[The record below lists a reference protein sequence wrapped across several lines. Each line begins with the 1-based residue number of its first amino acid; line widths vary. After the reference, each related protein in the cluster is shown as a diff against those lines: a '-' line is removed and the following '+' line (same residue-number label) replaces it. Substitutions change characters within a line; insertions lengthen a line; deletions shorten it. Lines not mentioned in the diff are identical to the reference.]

1 MQKGDFSK
9 DFVEKIA
16 HDEPQWMRD
25 KRLEA
30 YSLYE
35 SLPMPHTAEDDTW
48 RRTVDMR
55 TQDYWRRTRQHLR
68 SLAVENY
75 HPTANSTANSN
86 LSKLWDKI
94 SLPEY
99 RVDFHCEGPYF
110 SDYTEG
116 IYFQVDGRPQSWM
129 VGNGSVEDV
138 LFGIDN
144 YPQNTYLSPEL
155 TGKDIYF
162 ADLHTALKERGDLIR
177 DYFMTKA
184 VTLETTLK
192 SGNIASRNTFD
203 ALHGAFWR
211 GGYVLHVPKDV
222 RIENPIH
229 VYIKLSEEQHADLSH
244 VLIIAEENSQVVIM
258 EDNASTNPDSGGLHC
273 GAVEI
278 FAGQNANVTYVQV
291 QHWNRQVWNFASQRA
306 VISKDAQLCWV
317 TATFGSRLSKLN
329 QAVMLEGNGAHAQ
342 LLGLA
347 FTDARQHLDV
357 STAQEHLS
365 PYTTS
370 DLLYRNVL
378 KDRSQTAWGG
388 NIYVYPDANYT
399 DAYQKNDNL
408 LLSER
413 AHADTLPG
421 LEIEAHEV
429 RCTHGATAGPIDAD
443 QVFYLMSRGIPYDLA
458 EKLIVDGFFE
468 PVMERVPMESVRE
481 ELQEFVSRKL
491 ET

>member
-1 MQKGDFSK
+1 MQTSDFSK
-9 DFVEKIA
+9 DFVEHIA
-16 HDEPQWMRD
+16 RGEPQWMRD

-35 SLPMPHTAEDDTW
+35 SLPMPHTTEDDTW

-55 TQDYWRRTRQHLR
+55 TQDYWRRTRRHLR
-68 SLAVENY
+68 GFAVDNY
-75 HPTANSTANSN
+75 HPAAETNGGA
-86 LSKLWDKI
+86 
-94 SLPEY
+94 LPE
-99 RVDFHCEGPYF
+99 VEDGA
-110 SDYTEG
+110 G
-116 IYFQVDGRPQSWM
+116 VLVQVDGNPQH
-129 VGNGSVEDV
+129 
-138 LFGIDN
+138 
-144 YPQNTYLSPEL
+144 TYLSPEL
-155 TGKDIYF
+155 EKKDVYF

-177 DYFMTKA
+177 DYFMTRA

-211 GGYVLHVPKDV
+211 GGYVLHVPKGV
-222 RIENPIH
+222 RVEEPLR
-229 VYIKLSEEQHADLSH
+229 VYIQLSEDQHADLSH
-244 VLIIAEENSQVVIM
+244 ILLIAEEDSQIVIL
-258 EDNASTNPDSGGLHC
+258 EDNASANPDVGGLHC

-329 QAVMLEGNGAHAQ
+329 QAIVLEGNGANAQ

-357 STAQEHLS
+357 STAQEHAS
-365 PYTTS
+365 PYTSS
-370 DLLYRNVL
+370 DLLYRTVL

-388 NIYVYPDANYT
+388 NIYVYPEANYT

-443 QVFYLMSRGIPYDLA
+443 QIFYLMSRGVPYAQA

>member
-1 MQKGDFSK
+1 MSHSGCGTNG
-9 DFVEKIA
+9 
-16 HDEPQWMRD
+16 WR
-25 KRLEA
+25 
-30 YSLYE
+30 
-35 SLPMPHTAEDDTW
+35 HTRFTNRYRCRIPLKMMCGAALLICERRITGAELGGTSAAP
-48 RRTVDMR
+48 
-55 TQDYWRRTRQHLR
+55 LF
-68 SLAVENY
+68 VENY
-75 HPTANSTANSN
+75 NPAAEMNGSTSAEVEDGAGV
-86 LSKLWDKI
+86 L
-94 SLPEY
+94 
-99 RVDFHCEGPYF
+99 V
-110 SDYTEG
+110 
-116 IYFQVDGRPQSWM
+116 QVDGNPQ
-129 VGNGSVEDV
+129 
-138 LFGIDN
+138 
-144 YPQNTYLSPEL
+144 YTYLSPEL
-155 TGKDIYF
+155 EKKDVYF

-177 DYFMTKA
+177 DYFMTNA

-192 SGNIASRNTFD
+192 SGNFASRNTFD
-203 ALHGAFWR
+203 ALHGAFWQ
-211 GGYVLHVPKDV
+211 GGYVLHVPKGV
-222 RIENPIH
+222 RIEDPLR
-229 VYIKLSEEQHADLSH
+229 VYIQLSEDQHADMSH
-244 VLIIAEENSQVVIM
+244 VLLIAEEDSQVVIL
-258 EDNASTNPDSGGLHC
+258 EDNSSINQDAGGLHS

-291 QHWNRQVWNFASQRA
+291 QRWNRQVWNFASQRS

-329 QAVMLEGNGAHAQ
+329 QAIVLEGTGCNAQ

-357 STAQEHLS
+357 STAQEHIS
-365 PYTTS
+365 PYTSS

-388 NIYVYPDANYT
+388 NIYVYPAANYT

-443 QVFYLMSRGIPYDLA
+443 QVFYLMSRGIPYNLA

-481 ELQEFVSRKL
+481 ELHEFVSRKL
-491 ET
+491 QT

>member
-1 MQKGDFSK
+1 LQTGDFSK

-16 HDEPQWMRD
+16 RDEPKWMQD

-35 SLPMPHTAEDDTW
+35 SLPMPHTTEDDVW

-55 TQDYWRRTRQHLR
+55 TQDYWRRTRRHLR
-68 SLAVENY
+68 GFTVENY
-75 HPTANSTANSN
+75 RPAAETNGSASTEVEDGSGV
-86 LSKLWDKI
+86 I
-94 SLPEY
+94 
-99 RVDFHCEGPYF
+99 V
-110 SDYTEG
+110 
-116 IYFQVDGRPQSWM
+116 QVDGNPQH
-129 VGNGSVEDV
+129 
-138 LFGIDN
+138 
-144 YPQNTYLSPEL
+144 TYLSPEL
-155 TGKDIYF
+155 EKKDVYF
-162 ADLHTALKERGDLIR
+162 ADLHTALNQRGDLIR

-192 SGNIASRNTFD
+192 SGNIASRNKFD
-203 ALHGAFWR
+203 ALHGAFCQ
-211 GGYVLHVPKDV
+211 GGYVLHIPKGV
-222 RIENPIH
+222 RIEDPLRVFIQ
-229 VYIKLSEEQHADLSH
+229 LSEDQQADLSH
-244 VLIIAEENSQVVIM
+244 ILLIAEEDSQVVII
-258 EDNASTNPDSGGLHC
+258 EDNASENPDSGGFHC

-306 VISKDAQLCWV
+306 VIGKDAQLCWV
-317 TATFGSRLSKLN
+317 TATFGARLSKLN
-329 QAVMLEGNGAHAQ
+329 QAIVLEGNGAHAQ

-357 STAQEHLS
+357 STAQEHFS
-365 PYTTS
+365 PHTTS

-429 RCTHGATAGPIDAD
+429 RCTHGATAGQIDAD
-443 QVFYLMSRGIPYDLA
+443 QVFYLMSRGLPYDLA

-468 PVMERVPMESVRE
+468 PVMDRIPMESVRQE
-481 ELQEFVSRKL
+481 MQEFVSSKL

>member
-1 MQKGDFSK
+1 MQTGDFSK
-9 DFVEKIA
+9 DYVQHIA
-16 HDEPQWMRD
+16 RDEPQWMRD

-35 SLPMPHTAEDDTW
+35 SLPMPHTTDDDVW

-55 TQDYWRRTRQHLR
+55 TQDFWRRTRRHLR
-68 SLAVENY
+68 GFAVENY
-75 HPTANSTANSN
+75 STTANSN
-86 LSKLWDKI
+86 GNASVQ
-94 SLPEY
+94 
-99 RVDFHCEGPYF
+99 VDEGAGVYV
-110 SDYTEG
+110 
-116 IYFQVDGRPQSWM
+116 QVDGHPKH
-129 VGNGSVEDV
+129 
-138 LFGIDN
+138 
-144 YPQNTYLSPEL
+144 TYLSPEL
-155 TGKDIYF
+155 EKKGIYF
-162 ADLHTALKERGDLIR
+162 ADLHTAIKERGDLIR

-192 SGNIASRNTFD
+192 SGNFASCNTFD

-211 GGYVLHVPKDV
+211 GGYVVHVPKGV
-222 RIENPIH
+222 RIEDPLRVFIR
-229 VYIKLSEEQHADLSH
+229 LSEDQRADLSH
-244 VLIIAEENSQVVIM
+244 ILLIAEEDSQIVII
-258 EDNASTNPDSGGLHC
+258 EDNASDNPDSGGLHC

-278 FAGQNANVTYVQV
+278 FTGQNANVTYVQV
-291 QHWNRQVWNFASQRA
+291 QHWNRQVWNFASQRSI
-306 VISKDAQLCWV
+306 VSKDAQLHWV
-317 TATFGSRLSKLN
+317 SATFGSRLSKLN
-329 QAVMLEGNGAHAQ
+329 QAVVLDGNGANAQ
-342 LLGLA
+342 MLGLA

-357 STAQEHLS
+357 STAQEHAS
-365 PYTTS
+365 PHTYS
-370 DLLYRNVL
+370 DLLYRTVL

-388 NIYVYPDANYT
+388 NIYVYPEANYT

-443 QVFYLMSRGIPYDLA
+443 QVFYLMSRGIPYNLA

-468 PVMERVPMESVRE
+468 PVMDRVPMESVRE

>member
-16 HDEPQWMRD
+16 QDEPQWMRER
-25 KRLEA
+25 RLEA
-30 YSLYE
+30 YALYE
-35 SLPMPHTAEDDTW
+35 SLPMPHTTEDDIW

-55 TQDYWRRTRQHLR
+55 TQDYWRRTRRHLR
-68 SLAVENY
+68 GFAVENY
-75 HPTANSTANSN
+75 HPAIG
-86 LSKLWDKI
+86 L
-94 SLPEY
+94 
-99 RVDFHCEGPYF
+99 
-110 SDYTEG
+110 
-116 IYFQVDGRPQSWM
+116 
-129 VGNGSVEDV
+129 NGDTSVEVPKDSEDAAGVILQLDGQHQHTSLSAELEKQDV
-138 LFGIDN
+138 
-144 YPQNTYLSPEL
+144 
-155 TGKDIYF
+155 YF
-162 ADLHTALKERGDLIR
+162 ADLNTALKERDELLR

-192 SGNIASRNTFD
+192 SGNIATRNKFD
-203 ALHGAFWR
+203 ALHGAFWQ
-211 GGYVLHVPKDV
+211 GGYVLYVPKGV
-222 RIENPIH
+222 RVGVPLR
-229 VYIKLSEEQHADLSH
+229 VYIRLAEEQHADLSH
-244 VLIIAEENSQVVIM
+244 ILVIAEENSEVVIL
-258 EDNASTNPDSGGLHC
+258 EDNSSMNQEAGGLHS

-291 QHWNRQVWNFASQRA
+291 QNWNRQVWNFASHRA
-306 VISKDAQLCWV
+306 VVSKDAHLCWV
-317 TATFGSRLSKLN
+317 TATFGGRLNKLN
-329 QAVMLEGNGAHAQ
+329 QAIVLEGNGANAQ
-342 LLGLA
+342 MLGLA

-357 STAQEHLS
+357 STAQEHVS
-365 PYTTS
+365 PHTSS
-370 DLLYRNVL
+370 DLLYRTVL

-388 NIYVYPDANYT
+388 NIYVYPAANYT

-421 LEIEAHEV
+421 LEIQAHEV
-429 RCTHGATAGPIDAD
+429 RCTHGATAGKIDTD
-443 QVFYLMSRGIPYDLA
+443 QVFYLMSRGLTYAQA

>member
-16 HDEPQWMRD
+16 RDEPQWMRD

-35 SLPMPHTAEDDTW
+35 SLPMPHTTEDDTW

-55 TQDYWRRTRQHLR
+55 TQDYWRRTRRHLR
-68 SLAVENY
+68 GFAVDNY
-75 HPTANSTANSN
+75 HPPSETNGSTS
-86 LSKLWDKI
+86 
-94 SLPEY
+94 
-99 RVDFHCEGPYF
+99 
-110 SDYTEG
+110 TEVEDG
-116 IYFQVDGRPQSWM
+116 AGVLVQVDGNPQH
-129 VGNGSVEDV
+129 
-138 LFGIDN
+138 
-144 YPQNTYLSPEL
+144 TYLSPEL
-155 TGKDIYF
+155 EKKGIYF
-162 ADLHTALKERGDLIR
+162 ADLHTAVKERGDLIR

-203 ALHGAFWR
+203 ALHGAFWQ
-211 GGYVLHVPKDV
+211 GGYVLHVPKGV
-222 RIENPIH
+222 RIEDPLR
-229 VYIKLSEEQHADLSH
+229 VYIQLSEDQHADMSH
-244 VLIIAEENSQVVIM
+244 VLLIAEEDSQVVIL
-258 EDNASTNPDSGGLHC
+258 EDNSSANPDAGGLHC

-329 QAVMLEGNGAHAQ
+329 QAIVLAGNGANAQ

-357 STAQEHLS
+357 STAQEHVS
-365 PYTTS
+365 PHTSS
-370 DLLYRNVL
+370 DLLYRTVL

-388 NIYVYPDANYT
+388 NIYVYPAANYT

-443 QVFYLMSRGIPYDLA
+443 QVFYLMSRGIPYAQA

>member
-1 MQKGDFSK
+1 MQTGDFSR
-9 DFVEKIA
+9 DYVEQIA
-16 HDEPQWMRD
+16 RDEPTWMQDR
-25 KRLEA
+25 RLEA

-35 SLPMPHTAEDDTW
+35 TLPMPHTTDDDTW

-55 TQDYWRRTRQHLR
+55 TQDYWRRTRRNLR
-68 SLAVENY
+68 GFAVENY
-75 HPTANSTANSN
+75 RISTETNGNTPTKVEEDTGVYVQA
-86 LSKLWDKI
+86 
-94 SLPEY
+94 
-99 RVDFHCEGPYF
+99 
-110 SDYTEG
+110 
-116 IYFQVDGRPQSWM
+116 DGQPQH
-129 VGNGSVEDV
+129 
-138 LFGIDN
+138 
-144 YPQNTYLSPEL
+144 TYLSSEL
-155 TGKDIYF
+155 EKKDVYF
-162 ADLHTALKERGDLIR
+162 ADLHTAIKERGDLIR

-192 SGNIASRNTFD
+192 SGNFASRNKFD
-203 ALHGAFWR
+203 ALHGAFWQ
-211 GGYVLHVPKDV
+211 GGYVLHVPKGV
-222 RIENPIH
+222 KIEDPLRVFISLN
-229 VYIKLSEEQHADLSH
+229 EDQRADISH
-244 VLIIAEENSQVVIM
+244 VLLIAEEDSQVIVI
-258 EDNASTNPDSGGLHC
+258 EDNASTDPETNGFHC

-291 QHWNRQVWNFASQRA
+291 QHWNRQVWNFASQKA
-306 VISKDAQLCWV
+306 VVSKDAQLHWV
-317 TATFGSRLSKLN
+317 SATFGARLSKLN
-329 QAVMLEGNGAHAQ
+329 QAIVLNGNGANAQ

-357 STAQEHLS
+357 STAQEHTS
-365 PYTTS
+365 PHTSS

-388 NIYVYPDANYT
+388 NIYVHPDANYT

-429 RCTHGATAGPIDAD
+429 RCTHGATAGKIDAD
-443 QVFYLMSRGIPYDLA
+443 QVFYLMSRGIPYNLA

-468 PVMERVPMESVRE
+468 PVMERVPKESVRE

-491 ET
+491 AT